1 MAKATGLMVNRKQ
14 KEGQENVG
22 DNKAQ
27 GACFLQQGPTSG
39 SFQYFLKYHHKLRTK
54 QAFSS
59 RGYGGNISCLNH
71 HATIL
76 NCVPGYNEIMLIK
89 AVCNSI

>member
-1 MAKATGLMVNRKQ
+1 MLEIIGPREPASSSKGLHPEASNIFY
-14 KEGQENVG
+14 NI
-22 DNKAQ
+22 
-27 GACFLQQGPTSG
+27 TI
-39 SFQYFLKYHHKLRTK
+39 KLRTK
-54 QAFSS
+54 QASNS
-59 RGYGGNISCLNH
+59 RGYGGNISCLSH

>member
-39 SFQYFLKYHHKLRTK
+39 SFQYFLRTK